1 MIIDEWKR
9 AKDFPFGKSLFTWI
23 VWLKIPYT
31 GSVRPHILELERGY
45 AKTKMRDRHFI
56 RNHLK
61 CVHAAALMNFAELT
75 SGVAF
80 IASLPDNARGIV
92 SHFEM
97 TYLKKARGTLIG
109 ECKCEVATTN
119 EPKEYKVQAIIK
131 DKAGDIVAQGE
142 ATWKVSPK

>member
-1 MIIDEWKR
+1 MIIDEWNRVKN
-9 AKDFPFGKSLFTWI
+9 FPLGKSLFTWI
-23 VWLKIPYT
+23 MWLKIPYT
-31 GSVRPHILELERGY
+31 GSVRPHVLVLEHGY

-80 IASLPDNARGIV
+80 ISSLPDNARGIV
-92 SHFEM
+92 SHFEV
-97 TYLKKARGTLIG
+97 TYKKKARGTLTG
-109 ECKCEVATTN
+109 ECRCDIPTTN
-119 EPKEYKVQAIIK
+119 ESKEYKVQAIIK
-131 DKAGDIVAQGE
+131 DKVGDVVAIGE